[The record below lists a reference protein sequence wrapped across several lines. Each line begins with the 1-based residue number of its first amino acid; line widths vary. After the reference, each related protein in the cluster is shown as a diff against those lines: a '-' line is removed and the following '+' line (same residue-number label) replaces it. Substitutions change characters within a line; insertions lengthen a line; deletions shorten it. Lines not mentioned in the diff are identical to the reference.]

1 MKKNKNVIII
11 CIFAVAIIGYYFYLS
26 NKPTNDPTD
35 EVANTTKIEDTIA
48 KDVVTVSN
56 TPREAVKF
64 YSTILECLYNES
76 PSDEEITR
84 LGNKARE
91 LLDAELL
98 SNNPETSYVE
108 DLKAEISDYSKAKRI
123 IMSYAVESG
132 DEVEYYTEE
141 GKEYAVVNTSYTLR
155 ETEDFMKTNEEYI
168 LRKDEGGY
176 WKVLG
181 WRVATKAVTDDQN
194 ADE

>member
-1 MKKNKNVIII
+1 MKKNKNMIII

-26 NKPTNDPTD
+26 NKPMKDPTD
-35 EVANTTKIEDTIA
+35 KATNTTKIEDTITQ
-48 KDVVTVSN
+48 DVATVTN
-56 TPREAVKF
+56 TPRGAVKF
-64 YSTILECLYNES
+64 YSTILECLYNEA

-84 LGNKARE
+84 LADKSRE
-91 LLDAELL
+91 LLDDELL
-98 SNNPETSYVE
+98 NNNPKTSYIE
-108 DLKAEISDYSKAKRI
+108 DLKAEISDYSKSKRI

-141 GKEYAVVNTSYTLR
+141 GKEYAIVNASYTLR

-168 LRKDEGGY
+168 LRKDEKGY
-176 WKVLG
+176 WKILG

-194 ADE
+194 DDE